1 MDGRFE
7 VRREEL
13 LAQAQV
19 SAEDWGEVSA
29 RLETFVWPFVGVLA
43 EGAQRRHFVEYSAG
57 LLSTLERKTGEGI
70 GDLYGQDRKQ
80 MQQFVGESPWE
91 HAPLLQELA
100 RQVGQRIGEA
110 DGVIVFDPSAF
121 AKKGTKSV
129 GVARQWSGRQGK
141 VDNCQVGI
149 YMGYV
154 SRREHALVNVRLY
167 LPAEWTKDRA
177 RCRAAGVPDVV
188 KFQTRHEQAL
198 EMLDES
204 GSWLPHGW
212 VAGDDE
218 MGRCG
223 PFREALRTRHERY
236 LLAVPSNTLIR
247 DADVPPPE
255 YSGRGRPPKMPW
267 QRVDRWCAALPESAW
282 TTLDVRDGEQGPL
295 RIDVTMCRVQA
306 RTPTG
311 GTGPD
316 TVLFSTVLFL
326 TREHLSEGTFQQ
338 DYYLSNAA
346 ANTALIEFARV
357 AKSEHRIEE
366 CFQRGKSEAGLGDY
380 QVRHWLG
387 WHHHQTLSLIA
398 AWFLAAL
405 FFTAETRRG
414 KTPDPRDDRPSSSPP
429 DRGPHRTPTPIEHP
443 DPRRRHR
450 TTLAATKRTR
460 ACRTLRSS

>member
-1 MDGRFE
+1 MDVRFE

-13 LAQAQV
+13 LSQARV
-19 SAEDWGEVSA
+19 SAEDWIGVSA
-29 RLETFVWPFVGVLA
+29 RLETFVVPFVGLLT
-43 EGAQRRHFVEYSAG
+43 EQAQRRHFVEYSSG
-57 LLSTLERKTGEGI
+57 LLSTLERKTSEGI
-70 GDLYGQDRKQ
+70 AYLYGQDRKQ
-80 MQQFVGESPWE
+80 IQQFVGESPWE

-100 RQVGQRIGEA
+100 RQVGRRIGEA

-154 SRREHALVNVRLY
+154 SRCEHAFVNVRLY
-167 LPAEWTKDRA
+167 LPREWTKDRT
-177 RCRAAGVPDVV
+177 RCRAAAVPDDVT
-188 KFQTRHEQAL
+188 FQTRHEQAL

-204 GSWLPHGW
+204 GSLLPHGW

-223 PFREALRTRHERY
+223 LFREALRTRNERY

-247 DADVPPPE
+247 DADVAAPE
-255 YSGRGRPPKMPW
+255 YSGRGRHQKVPW
-267 QRVDRWCAALPESAW
+267 QRVDRWCASLSESAW
-282 TTLDVRDGEQGPL
+282 TTLEVRDGEKGPL
-295 RIDVTMCRVQA
+295 TIDVTKRRVQA

-316 TVLFSTVLFL
+316 EVLLI
-326 TREHLSEGTFQQ
+326 TREHQSDGTFKH

-346 ANTALIEFARV
+346 ANTPAIEFARV
-357 AKSEHRIEE
+357 AKAEHRIEE
-366 CFQRGKSEAGLGDY
+366 CFRRGKSETGLGDY
-380 QVRHWLG
+380 QVRNWLG

-398 AWFLAAL
+398 AWFLNE
-405 FFTAETRRG
+405 ETRRG
-414 KTPDPRDDRPSSSPP
+414 KKPDPRDDRPSSSAP
-429 DRGPHRTPTPIEHP
+429 DRCPNRTPPPIEHA
-443 DPRRRHR
+443 DPRRGHR
-450 TTLAATKRTR
+450 TKLAPTKRTR
-460 ACRTLRSS
+460 PCLTLRSS